1 MTILKRGGVYY
12 LKKKVPVRFR
22 DVESRTQVWISL
34 STDSKVDAE
43 AKVPNVWAGMIEG
56 WQAEVAGNSELAEER
71 FAAAKRLAERMGHTW
86 MPSGDVADLP
96 LQDLLKR
103 VEESAGPKGGASKAK
118 GNALLGGVEKPKLT
132 TDKVLDQYWSLAADK
147 IRGKT
152 KDQLR
157 RYKNPRIKAFKLFQE
172 VNGVVVVSEITRDHM
187 LRFREFLMERI
198 NGDGLSPASANK
210 DILHFC
216 GPINFLNDM
225 NDWRLDLPFQ
235 KLSFKEGPKA
245 QRATFSTD
253 WIRKEILGAGRMDG
267 LNDQARRIVQIMVNT
282 GARPSEIAGT
292 KLSHFDLTANIP
304 LMYILPEDR
313 QLKNDHS
320 LRAVPL
326 VGISL
331 EAARAAVID
340 AQKNER
346 SEVFPR
352 YFGKDKLSAA
362 VNSFF
367 LENGLKENADTT
379 LYSIRHNFED
389 RLLEADVPDRIRSDL
404 FGHSYQ
410 RQKYGTGG
418 GDELRYKALM
428 KIVL

>member
-1 MTILKRGGVYY
+1 MKVVKRGNAYSMRMRLPARY
-12 LKKKVPVRFR
+12 R
-22 DVESRTQVWISL
+22 DIDPRKEIWIPL
-34 STDSKVDAE
+34 RTDSEKE
-43 AKVPNVWAGMIEG
+43 AIAKAPAVWAEMLKG
-56 WQAEVAGNSELAEER
+56 WEAELAGNTENAEER
-71 FAAAKRLAERMGHTW
+71 FNAARNLAQRLGHQW
-86 MPSGDVADLP
+86 LGADDVASLP
-96 LQDLLKR
+96 IADLLRR
-103 VEESAGPKGGASKAK
+103 VEATAGPKGHPSKAK
-118 GNALLGGVEKPKLT
+118 GEALLGGVEKPKLT
-132 TDKVLDQYWSLAADK
+132 TDKVLEQYWELAADK

-152 KDQLR
+152 LDQIR
-157 RYKNPRIKAFKLFQE
+157 RYKNPRLKAFKLFQE
-172 VNGVVVVSEITRDHM
+172 VNGVVVISEITRDHM
-187 LRFREFLMERI
+187 LRYREFLMERI
-198 NGDGLSPASANK
+198 NQNGLSPSSANK
-210 DILHFC
+210 DLLHFC
-216 GPINFLNDM
+216 GPINFLNEI

-235 KLSFKEGPKA
+235 KLAFKEGPKA

-253 WIRKEILGAGRMDG
+253 WIRKKILGAGRLDN
-267 LNDQARRIVQIMVNT
+267 LNDQARRIVQIMINT

-313 QLKNDHS
+313 QLKNNHS

-326 VGISL
+326 VGVSL
-331 EAARAAVID
+331 EAARAAVIE
-340 AQKNER
+340 AQKAKRN
-346 SEVFPR
+346 EVFPN
-352 YFGKDKLSAA
+352 YFGKDKVSDT

-367 LENGLKENADTT
+367 RENGLKETPETT

-418 GDELRYKALM
+418 GDELRYKALL

>member
-1 MTILKRGGVYY
+1 MTIIKRGDVFY
-12 LKKKVPVRFR
+12 LKKRVPVRFR
-22 DVESRTQVWISL
+22 SVETRTQIWISL
-34 STDSKVDAE
+34 STDSKTEAE
-43 AKVPNVWAGMIEG
+43 AKVPSVWAGMIEG
-56 WQAEVAGNSELAEER
+56 WQAEIAGNSELAEER
-71 FAAAKRLAERMGHTW
+71 FTVAKRLAERMGHNW
-86 MPSGDVADLP
+86 MPSGDVAGLP
-96 LQDLLKR
+96 LKDLLRR

-118 GNALLGGVEKPKLT
+118 GDALLGGVEKPKLT
-132 TDKVLDQYWSLAADK
+132 TDKVLDQYWDLAADK

-152 KDQLR
+152 RDQLR
-157 RYKNPRIKAFKLFQE
+157 RYKNPRIKAFKLFHE
-172 VNGVVVVSEITRDHM
+172 VNGPVVVSEISRDHM
-187 LRFREFLMERI
+187 LRYREFLMERI
-198 NGDGLSPASANK
+198 NSDGLSPASANK
-210 DILHFC
+210 DLLHFC
-216 GPINFLNDM
+216 GPINYLNDM

-235 KLSFKEGPKA
+235 KLSFKEGPKS

-253 WIRKEILGAGRMDG
+253 WIRNQILGAGRLDN
-267 LNDQARRIVQIMVNT
+267 LNDQARRIVQIMINT

-320 LRAVPL
+320 RRAIPL

-331 EAARAAVID
+331 EAARKAVIG
-340 AQKNER
+340 AQKANR
-346 SEVFPR
+346 DEVFPR
-352 YFGKDKLSAA
+352 YFGKDKISAA

-367 LENGLKENADTT
+367 VDNGLKETPETT

-389 RLLEADVPDRIRSDL
+389 RLLEADVPDRVRSDL

-418 GDELRYKALM
+418 GHELRHKALQ
-428 KIVL
+428 KIAL